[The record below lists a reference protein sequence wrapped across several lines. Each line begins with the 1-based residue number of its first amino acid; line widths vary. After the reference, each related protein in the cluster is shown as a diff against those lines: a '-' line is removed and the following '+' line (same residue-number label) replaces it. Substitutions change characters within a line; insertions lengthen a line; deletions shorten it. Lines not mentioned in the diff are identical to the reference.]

1 MEKARIL
8 LADDEPTFAEAT
20 ADLLR
25 REGYEVETAPDGPS
39 AIARVRAAPF
49 DLLISDLEM
58 PGNSDL
64 ELVKQVAEESGG
76 LPIIILTGYPSVRS
90 AVACIELPVSAYLVK
105 PVGFEELYS
114 RVTAAV
120 RRFRTYQAMRNTE
133 ERLEQWRTELGQRAA
148 VGALADQRGPGV
160 DVFLSLTLRNVMGT
174 LTDLEQLSHALV
186 GRDVGRH
193 ACQLINCPRGMQ
205 LHEAIKE
212 TVRVLEETKGAFKSK
227 TLGDL
232 RRRLE
237 LLLDHN

>member
-1 MEKARIL
+1 LHLETTQPPAGRHGTRPVSGAPLGGGAGRERQPLLTGGGWQRVRDLVSFLSFQHRRSLMMEKARIL

-25 REGYEVETAPDGPS
+25 REGYDVETAPDGAS

-64 ELVKQVAEESGG
+64 ELVKQVAEQSGG

-105 PVGFEELYS
+105 PVAFEELYS

-133 ERLEQWRTELGQRAA
+133 ERLEQW
-148 VGALADQRGPGV
+148 
-160 DVFLSLTLRNVMGT
+160 
-174 LTDLEQLSHALV
+174 
-186 GRDVGRH
+186 
-193 ACQLINCPRGMQ
+193 
-205 LHEAIKE
+205 
-212 TVRVLEETKGAFKSK
+212 
-227 TLGDL
+227 
-232 RRRLE
+232 
-237 LLLDHN
+237 